1 MIPYKR
7 QKKKKTKTLG
17 ARMDWRRP
25 RLPPS
30 LSSKTLLWRRCE
42 ARQRETL
49 PSLERWKFGKGKWG
63 KLGSGESW
71 EVGRLGSGKVG
82 LLVFI

>member
-1 MIPYKR
+1 
-7 QKKKKTKTLG
+7 
-17 ARMDWRRP
+17 MDWRRP

-49 PSLERWKFGKGKWG
+49 PSLERWKFGKGKW
-63 KLGSGESW
+63 ESW
-71 EVGRLGSGKVG
+71 EVGKLGSGKVG
-82 LLVFI
+82 KWESWFASFYIVVKKRKKI